1 MAVMKFEWY
10 TPTEMTQ
17 MLDIKEIAEE
27 CAQRL
32 TDAVDTDTLV
42 EFFYDKQLDYF
53 NTLSLEDLMEQ
64 ARDLGVDIGEWDTT
78 DVA

>member
-1 MAVMKFEWY
+1 MAVMTFEWY
-10 TPTEMTQ
+10 TPTEMTK

-27 CAQRL
+27 CAQKL

-53 NTLSLEDLMEQ
+53 NTLPLEVLLEQ
-64 ARDLGVDIGEWDTT
+64 ARDLNVDLGDWDAT
-78 DVA
+78 DDA